1 MITIDLADKLPS
13 VHALWRSF
21 RRTVV
26 SVKFIGGRQCS
37 KYSRISTTTAT
48 RQSVWTP
55 EATKRTCH
63 TQYSSAVDNRR
74 MINSYRATWVRFP
87 SPNPTKSTLTTQ
99 PNPSKQNRYSAT
111 LSNSF
116 MSVISRSHE
125 RRPTQS
131 KFNFVTYRIDNI
143 VKGAS
148 DTSRQ
153 PIYTQLTHRTTEIFD
168 PTRPNPIHRWTQHMF
183 ISES

>member
-87 SPNPTKSTLTTQ
+87 SLNPTKSTLTTQ

-143 VKGAS
+143 VIFCINKVDEIKEITLKDFFQYRVSVHGLYLCIFACLS
-148 DTSRQ
+148 
-153 PIYTQLTHRTTEIFD
+153 LTWRL
-168 PTRPNPIHRWTQHMF
+168 
-183 ISES
+183 